1 MIFSGFKIAFL
12 TIAAFIAG
20 SFFALQLAS
29 ISSNEQIEASIA
41 NIILKISEDGKGSI
55 RKENRDDGVLKM
67 ECALLVADEENAAM
81 KNRQFSSTFPLEYIA
96 IKAIQDKKEDDRL
109 LATKGLVHGTLAGI
123 YKKNGNAA
131 AHESHLNEAQRILK
145 VSERE
150 VGRLSEIF
158 IKDN

>member
-67 ECALLVADEENAAM
+67 ECALLVADM

-145 VSERE
+145 VSESE
-150 VGRLSEIF
+150 VDRLSEIF